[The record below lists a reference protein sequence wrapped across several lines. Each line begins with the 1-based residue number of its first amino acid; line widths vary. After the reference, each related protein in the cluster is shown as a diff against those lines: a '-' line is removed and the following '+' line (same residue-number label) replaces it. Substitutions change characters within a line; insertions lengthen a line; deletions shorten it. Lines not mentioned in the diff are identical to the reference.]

1 MKKNIYLF
9 FLLII
14 FQTLDAQNS
23 TDPKKFVSCKDVF
36 GTRNFIENKGQFDGD
51 LTGDF
56 KIEAV
61 LNHGLEKIYFTNK
74 GLVYELIKRFPV
86 TEEQREEM
94 EKGKDPKLKEPKI
107 YYVNMNWLNVNPN
120 ISVEKS
126 EKQSHYFTYG
136 EAKYNSYAYKK
147 LTYKNVY
154 PNVDVEYT
162 IPKDKDYGIKY
173 NVIVHPGANV
183 ADIKIAYTGDVE
195 KIELSK
201 EGNVLIKT
209 PLDDIVEH
217 VPKSFYGDGTVLEST
232 FILNKDVIGF
242 NLSKGYNQ
250 SKTVIIDPWVSST
263 SIIGYNL
270 AFDVDYDCNGNTYVY
285 GGGSNIAS
293 SFPNQVALY
302 NFNGILQWSFSGTLT
317 IPPWDGGGAY
327 AGNFV
332 VDKLNGK
339 TYVTQGFALNAFF
352 GAQTIRLDALGNYDN
367 FISSPPNP
375 DILGEMMDMG
385 YRELSGD
392 IYGFGGG
399 AQTNHTAKII
409 DKITGAC
416 LVSSLHQNNPDTFYT
431 VAQLD
436 ITSHA
441 FDNAGNLFVLYGGYI
456 PLPTNENFISLAN
469 SNFIGYSWLT
479 ATSFSVFTEIDNKA
493 GYVGMS
499 ISATSGGGFNALAA
513 NDNYLFYYNGFNL
526 VAHSKANGAS
536 LAFTTV
542 PSLILRQQ
550 GGIAVDDCNNVYVGG
565 NGFINCYH
573 FNGTNFNPIANIPLG
588 ASGPNQYVFD
598 IKLDKANQVLHVS
611 GSSFVGTYS
620 AINSLTCSS
629 TSSSSVCYFNP
640 PAQNFTICEGQ
651 NVTLTPTINPFII
664 NPSYSLQPGGLS
676 NTMGS
681 FVVSPSVT
689 TGYTVFISGT
699 NIYSNAII
707 QAAVFSVTVYPQTLL
722 SSLTTTQTTCS
733 NSLSAFSLGLSFN
746 PVSASPEYTVNWL
759 PSIPNGISSYSQTS
773 ASGYIAA
780 DVYTAAVT
788 DGTCL
793 INIIFTINPQP
804 VPPVVITKDTAT
816 CIGEAFA
823 LMASGGLSYNWSGP
837 GNFASTNQNPVLTN
851 AQLNMAGVYTVIVAA
866 AGSCTNSG
874 ISSVVI
880 HTLPTVP
887 DIITTGPVC
896 MDRLL
901 LLHPE
906 IRNSSSSLS
915 YSWQGPDDF
924 LSNTPSIAI
933 EGNSTNNGGIYYLT
947 VKNSNNCTA
956 TTSAIALFYELPVV
970 NILAKNNKGC
980 GSVCAI
986 YNIQTS
992 ITNTLVNWFYNNEP
1006 INNKLTA
1013 LTKCF
1018 LEPGLYE
1025 LSVMV
1030 IDTNGCLNTAF
1041 NMAEVYP
1048 KPIADFNYVPAEPVF
1063 DIDDFVN
1070 FKDASLGNGLNQ
1082 WKWYFL
1088 STLKPFS
1095 SQQNPIYTYPEPGNY
1110 LVTLVI
1116 NDKMG
1121 CSDSVS
1127 KPLVVID
1134 DFNIFVP
1141 SSFSPNGD
1149 TKNDTF
1155 QPKGTGIATYDLSIY
1170 DRWGEEV
1177 FRTTNFLSVW
1187 DGSYKGELCKSD
1199 VYVWKIRATSFNKK
1213 TKQLIGHVVLMR

>member
-1 MKKNIYLF
+1 M
-9 FLLII
+9 II
-14 FQTLDAQNS
+14 RS
-23 TDPKKFVSCKDVF
+23 
-36 GTRNFIENKGQFDGD
+36 
-51 LTGDF
+51 
-56 KIEAV
+56 
-61 LNHGLEKIYFTNK
+61 
-74 GLVYELIKRFPV
+74 
-86 TEEQREEM
+86 
-94 EKGKDPKLKEPKI
+94 
-107 YYVNMNWLNVNPN
+107 
-120 ISVEKS
+120 
-126 EKQSHYFTYG
+126 
-136 EAKYNSYAYKK
+136 
-147 LTYKNVY
+147 
-154 PNVDVEYT
+154 
-162 IPKDKDYGIKY
+162 
-173 NVIVHPGANV
+173 GANV
-183 ADIKIAYTGDVE
+183 ADIKIAYSGDVD
-195 KIELSK
+195 KIKQTK
-201 EGNVLIKT
+201 EGDILVGT
-209 PLDDIVEH
+209 PLEGITEH
-217 VPKSFYGDGTVLEST
+217 APKSFYGDGTILEST
-232 FILNKDVIGF
+232 FSLNKDVIGF

-250 SKTVIIDPWVSST
+250 SKIVIIDPWVSST

-285 GGGSNIAS
+285 GGGSNINS

-302 NFNGILQWSFSGTLT
+302 NFNGALQWSFSGTLT
-317 IPPWDGGGAY
+317 TPPWDGGGAY

-339 TYVTQGFALNAFF
+339 TYVTQGFALNASF

-385 YRELSGD
+385 YREVSGD

-499 ISATSGGGFNALAA
+499 ISSTSGGGFNALAA

-542 PSLILRQQ
+542 PGLTLRQQ

-565 NGFINCYH
+565 NGFINCYN

-598 IKLDKANQVLHVS
+598 IKLDKTNQILHVS
-611 GSSFVGTYS
+611 GSGFVGTYS

-629 TSSSSVCYFNP
+629 TSSSNVCYFNP

-664 NPSYSLQPGGLS
+664 NPSYSLQPGGFS

-681 FVVSPSVT
+681 FVVSPSAT
-689 TGYTVFISGT
+689 MSYTVFISGT
-699 NIYSNAII
+699 NLYNTAII
-707 QAAVFSVTVYPQTLL
+707 QAAVFHVTVNPQTLL
-722 SSLTTTQTTCS
+722 SSLTTTQATCS
-733 NSLSAFSLGLSFN
+733 NSLSAFNLGLSFN
-746 PVSASPEYTVNWL
+746 PVSANPSYTVNWL
-759 PSIPNGISSYSQTS
+759 PSIPNGINSYSQTS
-773 ASGYIAA
+773 SSGFIAA
-780 DVYTAAVT
+780 SIYTAAVI
-788 DGTCL
+788 DGTCA
-793 INIIFTINPQP
+793 INIVFTINPQP
-804 VPPVVITKDTAT
+804 VPPVVITKDTAA
-816 CIGEAFA
+816 CIGGTFG
-823 LMASGGLSYNWSGP
+823 LIASGGLSYNWSGP
-837 GNFASTNQNPVLTN
+837 KNFTSINQNPVFTN
-851 AQLNMAGVYTVIVAA
+851 AQLNMTGIYTVIVTA

-874 ISSVVI
+874 LASVII
-880 HTLPTVP
+880 HTLPPIP
-887 DIITTGPVC
+887 DIIPTGSVC
-896 MDRLL
+896 IDKSLL
-901 LLHPE
+901 LYPDTK
-906 IRNSSSSLS
+906 NSSSGLS
-915 YSWQGPDDF
+915 YSWQGPNNF
-924 LSNTPSIAI
+924 SSNTPTIAI
-933 EGNSTNNGGIYYLT
+933 EGNSTNNGEVYYLT
-947 VKNSNNCTA
+947 IKTSNNCVV
-956 TTSAIALFYELPVV
+956 TTSAMALFYNLPMV
-970 NILAKNNKGC
+970 NIVAKNNKGC
-980 GSVCAI
+980 GSVCGI
-986 YNIQTS
+986 YNIQTAV
-992 ITNTLVNWFYNNEP
+992 TNTLVNWFYNNEP
-1006 INNKLTA
+1006 INNKLHE
-1013 LTKCF
+1013 LIKCF
-1018 LEPGLYE
+1018 HKPGLYE
-1025 LSVMV
+1025 LSAMV

-1041 NMAEVYP
+1041 STAEVYP
-1048 KPIADFNYVPAEPVF
+1048 KPIADFIYTPTEPVF
-1063 DIDDFVN
+1063 DIDDLVN
-1070 FKDASLGNGLNQ
+1070 FKDASQGNNINQ
-1082 WKWYFL
+1082 WQWYFL

-1095 SQQNPIYTYPEPGNY
+1095 SQQNPTYIYPEPGNY

-1116 NDKMG
+1116 NNKMG

-1141 SSFSPNGD
+1141 SSFSPNED
-1149 TKNDTF
+1149 NKNEVF

-1177 FRTTNFLSVW
+1177 FHTTNFFTGW
-1187 DGSYKGELCKSD
+1187 DDTYKGQLCKSD
-1199 VYVWKIRATSFNKK
+1199 VYVWKIKATSFNKK
-1213 TKQLIGHVVLMR
+1213 TKQLIGHVMLVK